1 MPGIVFLKGADM
13 RTWHSLI
20 AIVPVLF
27 LASAIC
33 LAGQTSGRPQA
44 DVATAQLAIEG
55 KFILSLVLED
65 ERAQPIALVSSE
77 GAEVTINRSAQ
88 AEPKSATELINLPA
102 EGQTVSL
109 APGRYRWNSVIV
121 TDKGKGVKF
130 SGQNRRGDWFYL
142 NRGATKTLEIGGPLQ
157 QKVIIS
163 RSGAVLDLSYKLL
176 GAGGEEYSP
185 HQSLPSPQKSERP
198 EPPQLSIY
206 KADAKIHSGSFR
218 YG

>member
-1 MPGIVFLKGADM
+1 MRNRHHFVAGILLSFV
-13 RTWHSLI
+13 
-20 AIVPVLF
+20 
-27 LASAIC
+27 ASGIC
-33 LAGQTSGRPQA
+33 WANEQTSNPQTGA
-44 DVATAQLAIEG
+44 EKAQLKIEG

-65 ERAQPIALVSSE
+65 ERGQPITLVSSE

-88 AEPKSATELINLPA
+88 AEPKSATEFINLPA

-121 TDKGKGVKF
+121 TDKSKGVKF
-130 SGQNRRGDWFYL
+130 SAQNRRGDWFYL
-142 NRGATKTLEIGGPLQ
+142 NRGATKTLKIGGSLQ

-163 RSGAVLDLSYKLL
+163 RSGAVLDLTYRLL

-206 KADAKIHSGSFR
+206 KADTKIHSGSFR